1 MNMSAQINGLTG
13 TGDDML
19 ITSKDNELIKEAAKL
34 IQSSKYRREKGLFAA
49 EGVRLCAD
57 GVLSGSEAEY
67 FLYTENA
74 AKKYPAEFELIS
86 ASSKKSFAVSESVFR
101 KISDTTNPQGF
112 FCVFVVLDKS
122 HKLDKINTQGRYAA
136 LENIQDPS
144 NLGTILRTAE
154 ALGVDGI
161 ILSADCCDVYSP
173 KVIRGSMGA
182 VFRVPVR
189 IEENFTGFIRDLSE
203 NGIITYASTPHEAE
217 DINGVD
223 FSNGGVML
231 IGNEGNG
238 LRAETIAACT
248 KCVRINMKGRAE
260 SLNAAAAAAILMYKL
275 QG

>member
-1 MNMSAQINGLTG
+1 MKFLTK
-13 TGDDML
+13 TGDEML
-19 ITSKDNELIKEAAKL
+19 ITSKDNDIIKEAAKL
-34 IQSSKYRREKGLFAA
+34 IQSAKFRKEKGLFAA
-49 EGVRLCAD
+49 EGVRLCTD
-57 GVLSGSEAEY
+57 GVISGSKAEC

-74 AKKYPAEFELIS
+74 AKKYPKEFELVCAS
-86 ASSKKSFAVSESVFR
+86 AKKAYAVSESVFK

-112 FCVFVVLDKS
+112 FCVFDILDKNN
-122 HKLDKINTQGRYAA
+122 KLDKISIQGRYAA

-161 ILSADCCDVYSP
+161 ILSGDCCDVYSP

-182 VFRVPVR
+182 VFRVPIR
-189 IEENFTGFIRDLSE
+189 IEESFTDYIKSLSE
-203 NGIITYASTPHEAE
+203 SGIVTYASTPHEAE
-217 DINGVD
+217 NINNVD
-223 FSNGGVML
+223 FSCGGIML

-238 LRAETIAACT
+238 LRPETIAACT
-248 KCVRINMKGRAE
+248 KSVRINMRGRAE